1 MCFGTRAFIHS
12 FMLAV
17 KFVLQCIDQKTA
29 KAGELLS
36 LRWASSLV
44 PRPGNKASSSGDQIP
59 VVTMVFILL
68 GWTLAWALKITC
80 ERSINLHRAMP

>member
-1 MCFGTRAFIHS
+1 
-12 FMLAV
+12 MLAV

-44 PRPGNKASSSGDQIP
+44 PRPGNKANGPEDVKDPKAKPVYSLAGADSGYSCG
-59 VVTMVFILL
+59 TR
-68 GWTLAWALKITC
+68 
-80 ERSINLHRAMP
+80 EN